1 MRSTFLYFCFGWF
14 SLTVPQKLVQGY
26 FWETE
31 LKMNC
36 KSSTGSTF
44 LLSAFLLLT
53 SYCRSCS
60 IPESCHQHY
69 CIQAV
74 MLNVTF
80 VIFLN
85 DKLQMVLFFLVVGE
99 AWWRWSK
106 LFFAHTLA
114 AFVTVVFGWAD
125 VSIVLQAVE
134 QLVFNVTIMC
144 VF

>member
-36 KSSTGSTF
+36 KSAQEV
-44 LLSAFLLLT
+44 LS
-53 SYCRSCS
+53 SCQPS
-60 IPESCHQHY
+60 FYWHRTVGLAVFQSRQHH

-85 DKLQMVLFFLVVGE
+85 DKLQMVLFFFSVVGE
-99 AWWRWSK
+99 TWWRWSK

-125 VSIVLQAVE
+125 VSMVLQAVE